1 MLKKTFPLVFACM
14 ALVAC
19 GGGEDEA
26 KSEKPVDIKLPGL
39 SVEADESGIE
49 IKQREPAEPEA
60 VEPEAMPEEEAK
72 TDNTGGYKIEA
83 DENGVT
89 IESPEGKTYEYPKK
103 SEPES
108 MMREL

>member
-1 MLKKTFPLVFACM
+1 MLKKTLPLVFACM

-39 SVEADESGIE
+39 SIEADESGIE

-60 VEPEAMPEEEAK
+60 MPEEEAK
-72 TDNTGGYKIEA
+72 TDSMGGYKIEA

-103 SEPES
+103 SDQES